1 MTQTRILLVD
11 DMKPVL
17 TAVAELLRDHF
28 VIVGMVSHASEVLKA
43 AEALSPDVI
52 VMDVSMPGITGIDIT
67 KELRLRGSQASIVF
81 LTVHED
87 SDIAATAMAA
97 GGSGYVLKELMGS
110 DLIPAIRDS
119 LAGRVFLSSF
129 PR

>member
-11 DMKPVL
+11 DLKPVL
-17 TAVAELLRDHF
+17 SAVAELLRDHF

-43 AEALSPDVI
+43 AEALSPEVI
-52 VMDVSMPGITGIDIT
+52 VMDISMPGISGIDIT

-81 LTVHED
+81 LTV
-87 SDIAATAMAA
+87 
-97 GGSGYVLKELMGS
+97 
-110 DLIPAIRDS
+110 PAIRDS